1 MPSWVTRWIYSGQ
14 TSGEILPIHGY
25 YDGRKDQY
33 RSFMGIGLFRLVG
46 PPLHP
51 GVVAPYLVQGAW
63 FPSHLPLEG
72 TGHIYS
78 WVITG
83 DPVPR
88 VQNLIVALE
97 PSVKRVAMAIHSTG
111 GRIGTHMSLR
121 VSLWDSV
128 VRPRG

>member
-1 MPSWVTRWIYSGQ
+1 
-14 TSGEILPIHGY
+14 
-25 YDGRKDQY
+25 
-33 RSFMGIGLFRLVG
+33 MGIGLFRLVG
-46 PPLHP
+46 SPLQP

-72 TGHIYS
+72 TGRIYS

-88 VQNLIVALE
+88 VQEPIVALE

-111 GRIGTHMSLR
+111 GRIGTYIL
-121 VSLWDSV
+121 LWVPLLDSV
-128 VRPRG
+128 VRSWG